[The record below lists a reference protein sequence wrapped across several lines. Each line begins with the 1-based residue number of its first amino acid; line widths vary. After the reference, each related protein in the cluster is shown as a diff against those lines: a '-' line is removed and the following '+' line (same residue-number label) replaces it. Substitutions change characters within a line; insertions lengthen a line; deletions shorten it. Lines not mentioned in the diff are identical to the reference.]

1 MNREI
6 LFRGKP
12 KDLAQW
18 ADRKELFNTCEFK
31 DFEPRKG
38 FKCEEYFI

>member
-1 MNREI
+1 M
-6 LFRGKP
+6 
-12 KDLAQW
+12 DLARW